1 MLIIERCIIANM
13 NIMLAKALRAGSTPC
28 VAFIGAGGKTTAM
41 FQLARQLPPPVII
54 TATSHLGIWQIPF
67 ANKHI
72 ISETPAPLEE
82 IEHGLQG
89 VILVTG
95 PIDGDRTA
103 PINDNL
109 LNWLHQF
116 CGYHSIP
123 LLIEADGARQ
133 RPLKAWADDE
143 PPIPLFAE

>member
-1 MLIIERCIIANM
+1 M

-41 FQLARQLPPPVII
+41 FQLARQLPPPVIV
-54 TATSHLGIWQIPF
+54 TATSHLGIWQISF
-67 ANKHI
+67 ADKHI

-95 PIDGDRTA
+95 PIAEDRTA
-103 PINDNL
+103 PINDDL
-109 LNWLHQF
+109 LNWLHRF
-116 CGYHSIP
+116 CGY
-123 LLIEADGARQ
+123 LL
-133 RPLKAWADDE
+133 
-143 PPIPLFAE
+143 